1 MQLFEAGLKVKAAG
15 GAAEVSVAGVVLG
28 KAVMTVVEVRVD
40 RAAPILGLVTSIVGT
55 MQLFEAGL
63 KVKAAGG
70 AAGVAVAGVVLGKV
84 VVTVVEVRVDRAT
97 PILGL
102 VTSSSDSSSVIQ
114 PSDPSS
120 EDSSSDET
128 WESFAAACADCA
140 LKYGSVNII

>member
-1 MQLFEAGLKVKAAG
+1 
-15 GAAEVSVAGVVLG
+15 
-28 KAVMTVVEVRVD
+28 MTVVEVRVV
-40 RAAPILGLVTSIVGT
+40 RVAPILGLVTSIVGT

-70 AAGVAVAGVVLGKV
+70 AAGVAVAGVVLGKAV
-84 VVTVVEVRVDRAT
+84 MTVVEVRVDRAA

-102 VTSSSDSSSVIQ
+102 VTLIVGFAEVVGSSSVIQ

-120 EDSSSDET
+120 ENSSSDET
-128 WESFAAACADCA
+128 WESFAAAFADCA

>member
-1 MQLFEAGLKVKAAG
+1 MTIWKVLNNSMDFSKRSFL
-15 GAAEVSVAGVVLG
+15 AELSSCWVVVG
-28 KAVMTVVEVRVD
+28 TVVT
-40 RAAPILGLVTSIVGT
+40 PILGLVTSIVGT
-55 MQLFEAGL
+55 MQLFGAGL

-70 AAGVAVAGVVLGKV
+70 AAAGVAVAGVVFGKA

-120 EDSSSDET
+120 EDLSSDET

-140 LKYGSVNII
+140 

>member
-1 MQLFEAGLKVKAAG
+1 
-15 GAAEVSVAGVVLG
+15 
-28 KAVMTVVEVRVD
+28 
-40 RAAPILGLVTSIVGT
+40 